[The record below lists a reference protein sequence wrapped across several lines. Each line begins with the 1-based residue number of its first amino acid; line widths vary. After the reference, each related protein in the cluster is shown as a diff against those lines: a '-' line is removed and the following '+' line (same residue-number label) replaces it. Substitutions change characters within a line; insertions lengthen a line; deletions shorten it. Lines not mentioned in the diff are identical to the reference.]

1 MWIIAAAIV
10 DHAAAIFL
18 LLPCTSVPAAI
29 RRVEMLCFVEFNL
42 WLILHN
48 TELTNPV
55 VYMDFSISQC
65 IRREEPLI
73 IIAAI

>member
-18 LLPCTSVPAAI
+18 LLPLYFRAAAI
-29 RRVEMLCFVEFNL
+29 QCVEMLCFAEFNL

-48 TELTNPV
+48 AELTRNRPF
-55 VYMDFSISQC
+55 M
-65 IRREEPLI
+65 
-73 IIAAI
+73 IALLFD